1 MDAASRT
8 IASRRLPMPG
18 AARAALAAVLAVVT
32 ALSASSARCDERPA
46 PWPGAEDRERF
57 RAAIAAVRKEIA
69 AAEVAL
75 ARLYAR
81 FPGQLG
87 PDHEAALRGLS
98 RDSGLGKLEAVRT
111 EAGDRP
117 ALADGRPAPLR
128 RHAVLVSGRG
138 PFAALLQ
145 FLRRAAGLL
154 ATSDLLGLDVK
165 AAPEETVRF
174 EVRIG
179 VLLFDPL
186 ERPGSARGLSPEGL
200 LAESRAELEE
210 LKLRRALLEGLVESR
225 GTHTVL
231 PAIEAYLETFEDE
244 SIALSGLRY
253 DGSVV
258 LRGAAIGEAARAALA
273 EGASAAGLPRPRVE
287 LSSSG
292 ACSTFTVTV
301 RPGAVAARDAVV
313 LDNGPFDDG
322 VEAACRRERPRAGSS
337 VRRSGSGDVSL
348 RLRDVDV
355 PGLARVLHEVAG
367 LDLVVDSDVTGRLDV
382 DVVGATPE
390 EALEALRAAGVLAGP
405 PPVRRLSRADRPP
418 RPVKED
424 VWTGN
429 PASLLLTG
437 ADLRSVLGVFD
448 RHFSLPVRMPK
459 GLTADVSVFATEQP
473 WDLLFARIVEAAG
486 LEWSIAGGAAFVGPV
501 SGREEAGATGREAW
515 GPPEPPPA
523 RRLAAPPPERLGVR
537 DLTFAGAAGRG
548 GVWTAWA
555 MGPTGRL
562 VRLEPG
568 LKLFDGT
575 VESAGVKGARLRT
588 GSGAA
593 IYVAPPSSRAPAGS
607 GSSSASR

>member
-1 MDAASRT
+1 
-8 IASRRLPMPG
+8 MPG
-18 AARAALAAVLAVVT
+18 AARAALSAVLAVVT
-32 ALSASSARCDERPA
+32 ALAASTARGEERPA
-46 PWPGAEDRERF
+46 PRPGEGDRERL

-69 AAEVAL
+69 AEEIAL
-75 ARLYAR
+75 VRLHAR
-81 FPGQLG
+81 FPDRLG
-87 PDHEAALRGLS
+87 PDLEAALRGLS
-98 RDSGLGKLEAVRT
+98 RDSGLGPLETVRAET
-111 EAGDRP
+111 GDRL

-128 RHAVLVSGRG
+128 RHDVLFSGRG
-138 PFAALLQ
+138 PFAALLR
-145 FLRRAAGLL
+145 FLRRVGGHL

-165 AAPEETVRF
+165 AAPTETVRF
-174 EVRIG
+174 EVRVE
-179 VLLFDPL
+179 VLLFEPL
-186 ERPGSARGLSPEGL
+186 ERPAIAGGTSPEGL
-200 LAESRAELEE
+200 LAASRAELEE
-210 LKLRRALLEGLVESR
+210 LRLRRALLEGLVEVR

-231 PAIEAYLETFEDE
+231 PAIEAYLEALEGE
-244 SIALSGLRY
+244 SIALSELRY

-273 EGASAAGLPRPRVE
+273 KGASVAGLSGPRVE

-292 ACSTFTVTV
+292 ACSTFTVTA
-301 RPGAVAARDAVV
+301 RPGAVAPRDAVV

-322 VEAACRRERPRAGSS
+322 IESACRRDRPHARSS
-337 VRRSGSGDVSL
+337 VRRTGSGDVTL

-367 LDLVVDSDVTGRLDV
+367 LDLVVDSDLTARLDV
-382 DVVGATPE
+382 DVVGAKPE
-390 EALEALRAAGVLAGP
+390 EALEALRAAGVRAGP

-418 RPVKED
+418 GPAKD
-424 VWTGN
+424 DAWTGE
-429 PASLLLTG
+429 PASFLLTG
-437 ADLRSVLGVFD
+437 ADLRTVLGTFD
-448 RHFSLPVRMPK
+448 QAFSLPVRMPK

-486 LEWSIAGGAAFVGPV
+486 LEWSVAGGAAFVGPV
-501 SGREEAGATGREAW
+501 SGRVDPGAAGREAW

-555 MGPTGRL
+555 LGPTGRL

-575 VESAGVKGARLRT
+575 VEAAGEAGARLRT

-593 IYVAPPSSRAPAGS
+593 LYVAPPPSRSPAGS
-607 GSSSASR
+607 GPSTSPR